1 MPKITISDEMYSRL
15 AEFKQVVEGVIDEEI
30 NIDTCADLMLGQG
43 MDSVLAELLGPLDSS
58 TLLRSFQQFASQC
71 PAQVY
76 KHVAETLKKG
86 AIVHQ
91 KEEVKKRIGFQTQ
104 QI

>member
-1 MPKITISDEMYSRL
+1 MYSRL

-30 NIDTCADLMLGQG
+30 NIDTCVDLILGQG
-43 MDSVLAELLGPLDSS
+43 MDSLLADLLGPLDSS
-58 TLLRSFQQFASQC
+58 TLLHSFQQLASQC

-76 KHVAETLKKG
+76 KYVAETLKKG

-91 KEEVKKRIGFQTQ
+91 KEEVKKKIGFQTQ